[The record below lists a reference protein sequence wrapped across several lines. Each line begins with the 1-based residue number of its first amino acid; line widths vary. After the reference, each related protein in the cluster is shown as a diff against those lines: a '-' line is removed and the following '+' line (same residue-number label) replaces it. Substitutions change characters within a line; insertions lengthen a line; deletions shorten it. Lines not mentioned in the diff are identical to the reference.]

1 MSKERELLYRWYR
14 GARDRV
20 DFNELYDTTVKLL
33 TQPEPELL
41 DLDKVDKHL
50 EICDKSE
57 EYRDGYS
64 DGIVFTERH
73 HGMRGQHE

>member
-1 MSKERELLYRWYR
+1 MSEERKSQTKQEQCT
-14 GARDRV
+14 GKK
-20 DFNELYDTTVKLL
+20 FNIKCYEGCC
-33 TQPEPELL
+33 QPEPELL

>member
-1 MSKERELLYRWYR
+1 MMSKELL
-14 GARDRV
+14 D
-20 DFNELYDTTVKLL
+20 
-33 TQPEPELL
+33 QPEQTKQELI